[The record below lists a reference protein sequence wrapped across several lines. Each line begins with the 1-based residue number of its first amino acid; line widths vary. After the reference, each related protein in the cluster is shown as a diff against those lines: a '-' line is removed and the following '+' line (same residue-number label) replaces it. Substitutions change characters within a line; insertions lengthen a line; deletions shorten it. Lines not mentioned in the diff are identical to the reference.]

1 LAKGKTMQEV
11 IKTTE
16 WTVEH
21 QRKMLRFRD
30 FESALAYADGAMSTK
45 HLLKVI
51 EPEHNNI
58 VVVAEEYQ
66 ANA

>member
-1 LAKGKTMQEV
+1 
-11 IKTTE
+11 
-16 WTVEH
+16 
-21 QRKMLRFRD
+21 
-30 FESALAYADGAMSTK
+30 MSTK